1 MQWLSRVMLKLLIEN
16 ILVKVVRMKEGYR
29 FLGEYIRQV
38 DIRNKEGKKEN
49 LLGVSVQ
56 KQFIQ
61 SIANTVGTDFT
72 KYKVVKKGQFTY
84 IPDTSRRGDK
94 IAIALLED
102 YEEGLVSN
110 VYTVFEVID
119 TEKLLPEYLML
130 WFSRPEFDRYARF
143 KSHGSVREVMDWEEM
158 CKVELPVPDIEKQR
172 KIVKAYKTITDR
184 IALKQK
190 INDNLEATAQSLFQE
205 QFAAFYNENELP
217 DGYSIATLDSLC
229 SIKGGKRL
237 PADGELLDTPTAH
250 PYIRVRDLG
259 SNRYVCLTNQFQY
272 IDEETHSAIS
282 RYIVNTNDIV
292 ISIVGTIGLIGKI
305 HTSLNNANLTENCVK
320 LANIHTVTPDYLY
333 YTLCYKKQIKEIEL
347 LTVGAVQSKLPMYNI
362 QSMKILVPPTEVIE
376 EFQQKFDIFN
386 EQIEANTIE
395 IQRLYELQSVLLA
408 KLAY

>member
-1 MQWLSRVMLKLLIEN
+1 
-16 ILVKVVRMKEGYR
+16 MKEGYR
-29 FLGEYIRQV
+29 VLGEYIRQV

-190 INDNLEATAQSLFQE
+190 INDNLATQALTLFSDFVSHRSKKLE
-205 QFAAFYNENELP
+205 QRKLGDVIASANTGGDAIQKVPIVDYDTGIKCARVGDITNAREYASWAFCNASKSVYDNYKLQAG
-217 DGYSIATLDSLC
+217 DILVTRTATLG
-229 SIKGGKRL
+229 I
-237 PADGELLDTPTAH
+237 T
-250 PYIRVRDLG
+250 
-259 SNRYVCLTNQFQY
+259 QY
-272 IDEETHSAIS
+272 IAKDISAV
-282 RYIVNTNDIV
+282 YNN
-292 ISIVGTIGLIGKI
+292 GLIRLKVDDTNALSLYIYWAMKTSDFLNYINQMNSATSVRPNMKI
-305 HTSLNNANLTENCVK
+305 DYLLNYQLSIPSIEEQTQFTNAVEPLMKAISLNNDEILK
-320 LANIHTVTPDYLY
+320 L
-333 YTLCYKKQIKEIEL
+333 
-347 LTVGAVQSKLPMYNI
+347 S
-362 QSMKILVPPTEVIE
+362 
-376 EFQQKFDIFN
+376 EFQAI
-386 EQIEANTIE
+386 ILTTLSS
-395 IQRLYELQSVLLA
+395 R
-408 KLAY
+408 

>member
-1 MQWLSRVMLKLLIEN
+1 
-16 ILVKVVRMKEGYR
+16 MKEGYR

-143 KSHGSVREVMDWEEM
+143 KSHGSVREVIDWEEM

-190 INDNLEATAQSLFQE
+190 INDNLATQALTLFSDFVSHLSKKLE
-205 QFAAFYNENELP
+205 QRKLGDVIASANTGGDAIQKVPIVDYDTGIKCARVGDITNAREYASWAFCNASKSVYDNYKLQAG
-217 DGYSIATLDSLC
+217 DILVTRTATLG
-229 SIKGGKRL
+229 I
-237 PADGELLDTPTAH
+237 T
-250 PYIRVRDLG
+250 
-259 SNRYVCLTNQFQY
+259 QY
-272 IDEETHSAIS
+272 IAKDISAV
-282 RYIVNTNDIV
+282 YNN
-292 ISIVGTIGLIGKI
+292 GLIRLKVNDTNALPLYIYWAMKTSDFLNYINQMNSATSVRPNMKI
-305 HTSLNNANLTENCVK
+305 DYLLNYQLSIPSIEEQTQFTNTVEPLMNAISLNNDEILK
-320 LANIHTVTPDYLY
+320 L
-333 YTLCYKKQIKEIEL
+333 
-347 LTVGAVQSKLPMYNI
+347 S
-362 QSMKILVPPTEVIE
+362 
-376 EFQQKFDIFN
+376 EFQAI
-386 EQIEANTIE
+386 ILTTLSS
-395 IQRLYELQSVLLA
+395 R
-408 KLAY
+408 

>member
-1 MQWLSRVMLKLLIEN
+1 
-16 ILVKVVRMKEGYR
+16 MKEEYR

-190 INDNLEATAQSLFQE
+190 INDNLVAC
-205 QFAAFYNENELP
+205 
-217 DGYSIATLDSLC
+217 I
-229 SIKGGKRL
+229 
-237 PADGELLDTPTAH
+237 DT
-250 PYIRVRDLG
+250 
-259 SNRYVCLTNQFQY
+259 
-272 IDEETHSAIS
+272 
-282 RYIVNTNDIV
+282 
-292 ISIVGTIGLIGKI
+292 
-305 HTSLNNANLTENCVK
+305 
-320 LANIHTVTPDYLY
+320 
-333 YTLCYKKQIKEIEL
+333 
-347 LTVGAVQSKLPMYNI
+347 
-362 QSMKILVPPTEVIE
+362 
-376 EFQQKFDIFN
+376 IFN
-386 EQIEANTIE
+386 EQFGNSKALAESSTANTDFSSLPDGWTIE
-395 IQRLYELQSVLLA
+395 NAVHSFDISIGKTPPRSEPEWFTSNQTDNVWISIADMKTNSPFIFKSAEYLTNEAVKKHNVKIVPANSVLLSFKMTVGRVA
-408 KLAY
+408 IVTNEVTTNEAIAHFPCTKENLFFVYCYLKNFNYGYLGSTSSITTAINSKIIKEMPFLMPSKKELDLFNHKVSGLFEQLKYISKELDILEELSKMLLPQLLGHC